1 MLGVNCRRPGDQ
13 WECTC
18 AATGGIC
25 DHCRAAVIEAAE
37 LGHPVPA
44 TLEERLDAYLR
55 SERAPVEAE
64 ATYDQL
70 LDLNGRLND
79 ALEAEH
85 ERIDKLVNKFT
96 TRLGQEMAI
105 SDALR
110 ARVEQLER
118 RMSFVES
125 KAAGN
130 ESR

>member
-1 MLGVNCRRPGDQ
+1 MLGASCRRPGDQ

-18 AATGGIC
+18 TATGDIC
-25 DHCRAAVIEAAE
+25 DHCREAVIEAAE

-44 TLEERLDAYLR
+44 AREERLDAYLR
-55 SERAPVEAE
+55 GNRAPVELE

-70 LDLNGRLND
+70 VDLNGRLTD

-85 ERIDKLVNKFT
+85 ERIDKLVDKFS

-110 ARVEQLER
+110 ARLEKLER
-118 RMSFVES
+118 RMSFVEC
-125 KAAGN
+125 KAAGRK
-130 ESR
+130 SR